1 MALIRINLL
10 PRNLRK
16 RVEPGWWR
24 VLAAGVPILALVVM
38 GALQVSSQSELSR
51 INGDIAENKLTI
63 EKLQPQIALQR
74 SLTAEQASLQT
85 ILNTARALKPSGTPW
100 SADLAR
106 FTSRIPVI
114 GDGSTIALTTLTMTQ
129 PKMVFPGKTTVK
141 EFVLAGK
148 ARSSAALSSF
158 IRTFEENSDTAI
170 AFQSATK
177 DAAPAATAGAATPS
191 NSDWTFSATVG
202 LTADATPIA
211 VSTPATGTPNDPN
224 AAPGSAPAPV
234 IPTTTMPTTTKP
246 TSATPTTPAPVTP
259 TAPKTGGN

>member
-1 MALIRINLL
+1 VALIRINLL

-24 VLAAGVPILALVVM
+24 VLAAGVPILAVVVM

-51 INGDIAENKLTI
+51 INTDIAENKLTI

-85 ILNTARALKPSGTPW
+85 ILNTARALKPTGTPW

-106 FTSRIPVI
+106 FTSRIPTI

-141 EFVLAGK
+141 EFVLGGK

-177 DAAPAATAGAATPS
+177 DAAPTSADGKTTAA

-202 LTADATPIA
+202 LTPDATPVA
-211 VSTPATGTPNDPN
+211 ASSPALDPN
-224 AAPGSAPAPV
+224 AAPGSAPV
-234 IPTTTMPTTTKP
+234 
-246 TSATPTTPAPVTP
+246 SVTPAPVTP
-259 TAPKTGGN
+259 SSTPAITTPPAPVTPSAPKTGGN

>member
-1 MALIRINLL
+1 
-10 PRNLRK
+10 
-16 RVEPGWWR
+16 VEPGWWR

-51 INGDIAENKLTI
+51 INNDIAENKLTI

-106 FTSRIPVI
+106 FTSRIPTI

-177 DAAPAATAGAATPS
+177 DAAPATTNGAAGTAAPS

-202 LTADATPIA
+202 LTAEATPVA
-211 VSTPATGTPNDPN
+211 VSTPATDPN
-224 AAPGSAPAPV
+224 AAPGSASAPV
-234 IPTTTMPTTTKP
+234 TPAAAAAPTTTQPTTTAPATTTKP
-246 TSATPTTPAPVTP
+246 TTTPAPVTP
-259 TAPKTGGN
+259 SVPKTGGN